1 MAEQDIEKLRSEMA
15 QLQEDLRS
23 VTQTVRDMASNQG
36 EQVYQRA
43 RDKAAGARR
52 RAEDMERQVE
62 EQIEER
68 PLSSLLVV
76 FIGGLIA
83 GLLLHQR
90 R

>member
-1 MAEQDIEKLRSEMA
+1 
-15 QLQEDLRS
+15 LRS
-23 VTQTVRDMASNQG
+23 VTQTVRDMAASQG
-36 EQVYQRA
+36 EQVYQSA

>member
-1 MAEQDIEKLRSEMA
+1 MADQDIEKLRSEMA

-23 VTQTVRDMASNQG
+23 VTQTVRDMASSQG
-36 EQVYQRA
+36 EQVYQSA